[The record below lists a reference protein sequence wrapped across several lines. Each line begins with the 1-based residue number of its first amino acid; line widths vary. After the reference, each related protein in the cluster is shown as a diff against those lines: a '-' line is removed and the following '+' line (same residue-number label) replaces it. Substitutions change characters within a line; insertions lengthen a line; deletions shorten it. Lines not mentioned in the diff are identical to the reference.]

1 MIALGDHQ
9 PPRDGADA
17 ALDQARMLVE
27 HDALD
32 PGIAQQRLGPGQADD
47 IVGAQQLF
55 HRAPESQRRKPT
67 SEAGVGSRHRVMP
80 HRMRRIS
87 AAGHRRGDLRPRGG
101 PLTRG
106 GIFCSLAARAIHF
119 PPARPCAP
127 PSEENPVAPVPIVDR
142 DREGAPPSLEPL
154 FRLLSGDLD
163 RVNALIVE
171 RMDSPVALIPQLA
184 GHIVS
189 AGGKRLRPM
198 LTLGCARL
206 CGYRGDDHLALAA
219 AVEFIHT
226 ATLLHD
232 DVVDASDLRRGR
244 DTANAVWG
252 NKPAVLVGDFL
263 FARSFQLMV
272 EVGSLRIL
280 DILSRAAAVIAE
292 GEVHQL
298 ITANDTAT
306 TEAAYLEVIE
316 AKTAALF
323 AAASRI
329 GAVLADRPVEEDA
342 ALGRYGRN
350 LGIPYQ
356 LVDDMLD
363 FSAHPSEFGKSVGDD
378 FRDGK
383 ITLPIV
389 LAYARGDGEERAF
402 WRRTLEQGEQGPG
415 DLERALRLVER
426 HGALAE
432 TRARARAY
440 AAAAVEALSPFPA
453 THLRRALAE
462 AAAFAT
468 ERGF

>member
-1 MIALGDHQ
+1 
-9 PPRDGADA
+9 
-17 ALDQARMLVE
+17 
-27 HDALD
+27 
-32 PGIAQQRLGPGQADD
+32 
-47 IVGAQQLF
+47 
-55 HRAPESQRRKPT
+55 
-67 SEAGVGSRHRVMP
+67 
-80 HRMRRIS
+80 
-87 AAGHRRGDLRPRGG
+87 
-101 PLTRG
+101 
-106 GIFCSLAARAIHF
+106 
-119 PPARPCAP
+119 
-127 PSEENPVAPVPIVDR
+127 VAPVTRSDR
-142 DREGAPPSLEPL
+142 ILANHTLERPSPSLDPL
-154 FRLLSGDLD
+154 FQLLGDDLG
-163 RVNALIVE
+163 RVNQLIIE
-171 RMDSPVALIPQLA
+171 RMHSPVALIPQLA

-198 LTLGCARL
+198 LTLASARL

-232 DVVDASDLRRGR
+232 DVVDSSDLRRGR

-272 EVGSLRIL
+272 DVGSLRIL
-280 DILSRAAAVIAE
+280 EILSHAAAVIAE

-329 GAVLADRPVEEDA
+329 GAVLAGRPPQEEES
-342 ALGRYGRN
+342 LERFGRN
-350 LGIPYQ
+350 LGIAYQ

-363 FSAHPSEFGKSVGDD
+363 FSARQSELGKSVGDD

-383 ITLPIV
+383 ITLPI
-389 LAYARGDGEERAF
+389 LIAFARGDAEERAF
-402 WRRTLEQGEQGPG
+402 WRRTLEQGEQGPD
-415 DLERALRLVER
+415 DLERAIRLIERRGALVET
-426 HGALAE
+426 L
-432 TRARARAY
+432 ARARGY
-440 AAAAVEALSPFPA
+440 AKSAAEALAPFSDGP
-453 THLRRALAE
+453 LRRALEE